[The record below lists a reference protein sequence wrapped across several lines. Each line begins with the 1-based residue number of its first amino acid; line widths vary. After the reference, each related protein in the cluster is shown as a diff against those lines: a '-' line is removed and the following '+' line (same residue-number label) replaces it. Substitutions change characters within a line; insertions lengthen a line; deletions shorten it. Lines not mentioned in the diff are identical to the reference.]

1 MTQDGGIT
9 GKGFV
14 PGKSG
19 NPSGRPKGLERLVRE
34 TVGDDMVA
42 IIKAQISIAKGQKP
56 DVGAGVELPA
66 IKASDMTKA
75 AEWIGDRGWGKARQ
89 TINATGDLG
98 GPKRV
103 DYSMLSDDELDRMLE
118 ADEIAARHA
127 VDAPDEEPD
136 ADPGSPGE
144 DRTPSPA

>member
-1 MTQDGGIT
+1 MT
-9 GKGFV
+9 GKPFEKGR
-14 PGKSG
+14 SG
-19 NPSGRPKGLERLVRE
+19 NPGGRSRGLERLVRD

-42 IIKAQISIAKGQKP
+42 IIKAQIAIAKGQKP
-56 DVGAGVELPA
+56 KNEALKDIELPP

-75 AEWIGDRGWGKARQ
+75 AEWIGDRGWGKPRQ

-103 DYSMLSDDELDRMLE
+103 DYSMLSDDELDKMLE

-144 DRTPSPA
+144 DRSTPPA